1 MLSAHVCSGQLEEK
15 GFYKDWFFPDSRK
28 IVMYLELAPVNPIIG
43 SEGQDVGKAV
53 ETVETVEAVE
63 STDEEIYQMLEDNLG
78 QFL

>member
-1 MLSAHVCSGQLEEK
+1 
-15 GFYKDWFFPDSRK
+15 
-28 IVMYLELAPVNPIIG
+28 MYLELAPVNPIIG